1 MVIMYVADVVFAC
14 FREIVHEGKIGMSQM
29 VEYEDRQLTSSHEN
43 SKITN
48 IYKNA
53 NLWFLYTTVY
63 LY

>member
-1 MVIMYVADVVFAC
+1 MLSNSIAC

-48 IYKNA
+48 IYKEIVDVKDQSNSRKTFS
-53 NLWFLYTTVY
+53 N
-63 LY
+63 